1 MVTAAGTFNSVQL
14 AFTHILSHVGA
25 LGHDADPVMGLAGGD
40 PDCAANSFRL
50 LIPNVKA
57 GGLIGRGGCTIKA
70 IREQSGARIEISSNA
85 FHFHPV
91 HGPLPA
97 PAPLP
102 LQPTSNRNSQYGP
115 GGDISGPRS
124 GNCAVNALNGTGTNG
139 ASAGGCGAGTSG
151 AVVDGNALPP
161 PMLMDRVL
169 SALGSFDACLR
180 VHHLVTWKLL
190 DVKPSPVPMPSSA
203 PPSRPPGSAAGT
215 FAGGAQAASGV
226 QGPLAPPGRL
236 IPFGGGPFKGGRDEG
251 VLTRA
256 RTAVKLSPASTS
268 VMSSASEHSA
278 PVLRQPWNCDNRAWG
293 PVFSSP
299 PPESDSSDSSETN
312 APLPGPCLSF
322 RGSPRGSTN
331 GSVEDFSPT
340 SDDRPTCT
348 RGLSSGSV
356 DDPTGDVVDH
366 DGSESAPEEKC
377 GVGAG
382 VNGDDGEIPDCL
394 AGIIDSFFGGRS
406 ENGDARPPR
415 SPSMQMGIEVAVGR
429 AAFALLGVRDLDN
442 IKKLSGAGIIAPE
455 SPVGFGNVSDD
466 VMAAA
471 AAAVFSSTAR
481 GNAPAEGFGLA
492 AAMNQAVSSDARSAS
507 SHCDARLSRA
517 RTTPVESFGKEADDL
532 CGMPRL
538 SLNHRCHLSRSGI
551 VAGEGKE
558 TVGASMKLSGVV
570 DGGESGG
577 GSVRPKMVRITG
589 TAEEVQLAEYLIRV
603 RTAGRD
609 MAAA

>member
-1 MVTAAGTFNSVQL
+1 MVTATGTFNSVQL
-14 AFTHILSHVGA
+14 AFMHILSHVGA
-25 LGHDADPVMGLAGGD
+25 LGPDADPVMGLAGGD

-91 HGPLPA
+91 HGTLPGPA
-97 PAPLP
+97 PVP
-102 LQPTSNRNSQYGP
+102 LQPTSNRNSQCGP
-115 GGDISGPRS
+115 GGYISCPRS
-124 GNCAVNALNGTGTNG
+124 GNCAVTVLNGTGTNG
-139 ASAGGCGAGTSG
+139 ASAGGCGVGTSG
-151 AVVDGNALPP
+151 SAVNGIALPP
-161 PMLMDRVL
+161 PILMDRVL

-180 VHHLVTWKLL
+180 VHHLVTRKLL

-203 PPSRPPGSAAGT
+203 PPMRPPGSATGT
-215 FAGGAQAASGV
+215 FAGGAQAASAV
-226 QGPLAPPGRL
+226 QGPLAPPSRL
-236 IPFGGGPFKGGRDEG
+236 LPFGNGPFKGGRDEG
-251 VLTRA
+251 VLTRD
-256 RTAVKLSPASTS
+256 RTAVKLSTT
-268 VMSSASEHSA
+268 SASAISSA
-278 PVLRQPWNCDNRAWG
+278 PVIRQPWNCDNRAWR

-312 APLPGPCLSF
+312 APLPGPCLSL
-322 RGSPRGSTN
+322 RGSPRGSTS
-331 GSVEDFSPT
+331 GSVEDFSPR
-340 SDDRPTCT
+340 SNALPTFSQS
-348 RGLSSGSV
+348 LSSCSL
-356 DDPTGDVVDH
+356 DDTTGDVADH
-366 DGSESAPEEKC
+366 DGPDSALEEKC
-377 GVGAG
+377 EVKVG
-382 VNGDDGEIPDCL
+382 VNGDDGKIPDCL

-406 ENGDARPPR
+406 ENVDTRPPR
-415 SPSMQMGIEVAVGR
+415 SPSMQTGIEVAVGR

-471 AAAVFSSTAR
+471 AAVFSSTAR

-492 AAMNQAVSSDARSAS
+492 AAVNQAVTSDARSAG
-507 SHCDARLSRA
+507 SHSNASLPRA
-517 RTTPVESFGKEADDL
+517 RTVSVESFSKEADDL
-532 CGMPRL
+532 CGMTRR
-538 SLNHRCHLSRSGI
+538 SLNQRFHLSRSGI
-551 VAGEGKE
+551 VSGEGKE
-558 TVGASMKLSGVV
+558 AVGASMKLSGVV
-570 DGGESGG
+570 YGGESSGS
-577 GSVRPKMVRITG
+577 SVRPKMVRITG

>member
-1 MVTAAGTFNSVQL
+1 MVTATGTFNSVQL
-14 AFTHILSHVGA
+14 AFVHILSHVGA
-25 LGHDADPVMGLAGGD
+25 LGPGADPVMGLAGGD

-91 HGPLPA
+91 HGTLPGPA
-97 PAPLP
+97 PVP
-102 LQPTSNRNSQYGP
+102 LQPTSNRNSHCGH
-115 GGDISGPRS
+115 GGYVSCPRS
-124 GNCAVNALNGTGTNG
+124 GNCAVTVLNSSSTNG
-139 ASAGGCGAGTSG
+139 ASAGGCGVGTSG
-151 AVVDGNALPP
+151 SVVNGIALPP
-161 PMLMDRVL
+161 PILMDRVL

-180 VHHLVTWKLL
+180 VHHLVTRKLL

-203 PPSRPPGSAAGT
+203 PPLRPPGSATGT
-215 FAGGAQAASGV
+215 FAGGAQGVSGV
-226 QGPLAPPGRL
+226 QGPLAPPSRL
-236 IPFGGGPFKGGRDEG
+236 IPFGNEPFKNGKDEW
-251 VLTRA
+251 VLTRD
-256 RTAVKLSPASTS
+256 RTAVKLSTTPDSATS
-268 VMSSASEHSA
+268 SA
-278 PVLRQPWNCDNRAWG
+278 PVIRQPWNCDNRAWR

-299 PPESDSSDSSETN
+299 PPESDSSESSETN
-312 APLPGPCLSF
+312 APLPGPCLSL
-322 RGSPRGSTN
+322 RGSPRGSTS

-340 SDDRPTCT
+340 SNARSTFT
-348 RGLSSGSV
+348 QGLSSCSV
-356 DDPTGDVVDH
+356 DDQKGDDVANH
-366 DGSESAPEEKC
+366 DGPDSSLEEKC
-377 GVGAG
+377 EVKVS
-382 VNGDDGEIPDCL
+382 VNGDDGKIPDCL

-406 ENGDARPPR
+406 ENVDARPPR
-415 SPSMQMGIEVAVGR
+415 SPSMQTGIEVAVGR

-492 AAMNQAVSSDARSAS
+492 AAMNQAVTSDARSAS
-507 SHCDARLSRA
+507 SHSDAHLPRV
-517 RTTPVESFGKEADDL
+517 RTVPVESFSKEADDI
-532 CGMPRL
+532 CGMS
-538 SLNHRCHLSRSGI
+538 SLNHRCYLSRSGI

-558 TVGASMKLSGVV
+558 AVGASMKLSGVV
-570 DGGESGG
+570 YGGESSGS
-577 GSVRPKMVRITG
+577 SVRPKMVRITG